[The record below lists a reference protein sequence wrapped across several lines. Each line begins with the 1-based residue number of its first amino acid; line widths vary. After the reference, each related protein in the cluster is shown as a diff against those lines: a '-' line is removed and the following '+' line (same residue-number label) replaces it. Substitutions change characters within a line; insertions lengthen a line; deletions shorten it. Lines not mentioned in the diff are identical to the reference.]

1 MIYNMICTYS
11 DKIDG
16 KLIIR
21 MKIPENSFQM
31 IEELN
36 RYLTSFGRYRV
47 DEFWLSK
54 SKVLA
59 YDVKTTLPFIKYQEK
74 TRNSE

>member
-11 DKIDG
+11 DEIDG

-36 RYLTSFGRYRV
+36 RYLSQYGRYRV
-47 DEFWLSK
+47 DEFWLSHTK
-54 SKVLA
+54 KLS
-59 YDVKTTLPFIKYQEK
+59 YDVKTTLPYIKYQEK
-74 TRNSE
+74 IK

>member
-36 RYLTSFGRYRV
+36 RYLSTFGRYRV
-47 DEFWLSK
+47 DEFWLSH
-54 SKVLA
+54 SKKMS

-74 TRNSE
+74 NK

>member
-11 DKIDG
+11 DDKDG

-21 MKIPENSFQM
+21 MKIPENTFQM

-36 RYLTSFGRYRV
+36 GYLTSFGRYRV

-59 YDVKTTLPFIKYQEK
+59 YDVKTTLLYKKFNEK
-74 TRNSE
+74 PQNEQ

>member
-1 MIYNMICTYS
+1 MICTYS
-11 DKIDG
+11 DEKDG

-47 DEFWLSK
+47 DSFWLSHTK
-54 SKVLA
+54 KLS
-59 YDVKTTLPFIKYQEK
+59 YDVKTTLPYKKFIERSQNKE
-74 TRNSE
+74 